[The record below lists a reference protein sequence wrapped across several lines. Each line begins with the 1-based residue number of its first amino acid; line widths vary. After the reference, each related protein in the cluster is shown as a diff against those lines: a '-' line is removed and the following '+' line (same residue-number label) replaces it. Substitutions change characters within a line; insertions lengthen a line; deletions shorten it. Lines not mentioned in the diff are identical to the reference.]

1 MIKHEFDVVVVG
13 AGLAGMRAAL
23 HTSKKYKTAVLSKIF
38 PTRSHSG
45 AAQGGINAAL
55 GNVEEDDTAEIHMF
69 DTVKGSDYLADQ
81 DAAELMTREAPA
93 EVIELEHLGVLFS
106 RTEDGRIAQRP
117 FGGQGRKRT
126 CYAADYTGH
135 VILHTLWEQCV
146 RNKVQFYSEYQ
157 AFDLIMNNGKCCGVV
172 AYEMSTGS
180 VHIFHCKAVVL
191 ATGGYGRAYKITS
204 NAHSNTGDGL
214 SLVYNCNLPIEDMEF
229 VQFHPTGLYQQGIL
243 VTEGARGEGGYLINK
258 DGERFMERYAPNSM
272 EIAPRDVVSRAIT
285 TEIME
290 GRGIDGKDYVFIDLR
305 HLGKDAIL
313 EKLPQIRELAMD
325 FVGVDCIDA
334 PIPIQ
339 PTCHYSMG
347 GIPTNKEGQVIA
359 DVNNN
364 PVQGLFAAGECACVS
379 VHGANRL
386 GGNSL
391 LDAVYFG
398 SRVGK
403 EILKQLDNGVEY
415 VHLPENPADRVI
427 SRFNKLY
434 ESKGKEKIIE
444 IRDKLQET
452 MMENCGVYREAE
464 QLKKQVEI
472 INELK
477 TRVKDISLQDKGKI
491 FNTELLKA
499 AELQNLVEF
508 SEVIVHGALLREES
522 RGSHSRTDFAK
533 RDDEKWLK
541 HSLYWKQDSGP
552 PKCDFKPVV
561 ITKYQPQ
568 ERKY

>member
-1 MIKHEFDVVVVG
+1 MKHGFDVVVVG

-55 GNVEEDDTAEIHMF
+55 GNVETDDTPEIHFF

-81 DAAELMTREAPA
+81 NAAELMTREAPE

-106 RTEDGRIAQRP
+106 RLEDGKIAQRP

-146 RNKVQFYSEYQ
+146 KNKVCFYSEFQ
-157 AFDLIMNNGKCCGVV
+157 VLDLILNDGKCCGVI
-172 AYEMSTGS
+172 AYELTTGTIH
-180 VHIFHCKAVVL
+180 VLHAKMVVI

-204 NAHSNTGDGL
+204 NAHANTGDGL
-214 SLVYNCNLPIEDMEF
+214 SLVYNNGIPVEDMEF
-229 VQFHPTGLYQQGIL
+229 VQFHPTGLYQQGVL

-258 DGERFMERYAPNSM
+258 DGERFMKNYAPNSM

-285 TEIME
+285 TEILE
-290 GRGIDGKDYVFIDLR
+290 GRGIDGKDYVHLDLR
-305 HLGKDAIL
+305 HLGKDLIL
-313 EKLPQIRELAMD
+313 ERLSQIRELAID

-347 GIPTNKEGQVIA
+347 GIPTNIDGQVIW
-359 DVNNN
+359 DVNDT
-364 PVQGLFAAGECACVS
+364 PVHGLFAAGECACVS

-391 LDAVYFG
+391 LDAVYYG
-398 SRVGK
+398 SRVSK
-403 EILKQLDNGVEY
+403 EILKQLDSGIEY
-415 VHLPENPADRVI
+415 VKLPENPEQKTVDRLKNI
-427 SRFNKLY
+427 HS
-434 ESKGKEKIIE
+434 SQGSEKVAS
-444 IRDKLQET
+444 IRNELQES
-452 MMENCGVYREAE
+452 MMENCGVFREAE
-464 QLKKQVEI
+464 KLQKQVNI
-472 INELK
+472 IKELK
-477 TRVKDISLQDKGKI
+477 EKARHISIQDKGNI
-491 FNTELLKA
+491 YNTELMEA
-499 AELQNLVEF
+499 VELQNLLLF
-508 SEVIVHGALLREES
+508 SEVIAQGALLRQES
-522 RGSHSRTDFAK
+522 RGSHFRTDFSK
-533 RDDEKWLK
+533 RDDENWLK
-541 HSLYWKQDSGP
+541 HTFYYNQDSGDP
-552 PKCDFKPVV
+552 RIEFKTVV
-561 ITKYQPQ
+561 ITAFQPQ

>member
-1 MIKHEFDVVVVG
+1 MKHGFDVVVVG

-55 GNVEEDDTAEIHMF
+55 GNVETDDTPEIHFF

-81 DAAELMTREAPA
+81 NAAELMTREAPE

-106 RTEDGRIAQRP
+106 RLEDGKIAQRP

-146 RNKVQFYSEYQ
+146 KNKVCFYSEFQ
-157 AFDLIMNNGKCCGVV
+157 VLDLILNDGKCCGVI
-172 AYEMSTGS
+172 AYELTTGTIH
-180 VHIFHCKAVVL
+180 VLHAKMVVI

-204 NAHSNTGDGL
+204 NAHANTGDGL
-214 SLVYNCNLPIEDMEF
+214 SLVYNNGIPVEDMEF
-229 VQFHPTGLYQQGIL
+229 VQFHPTGLYQQGVL

-258 DGERFMERYAPNSM
+258 DGERFMKNYAPNSM

-285 TEIME
+285 TEILE
-290 GRGIDGKDYVFIDLR
+290 GRGIDGKDYVHLDLR
-305 HLGKDAIL
+305 HLGKDLIL
-313 EKLPQIRELAMD
+313 ERLSQIRELAID

-347 GIPTNKEGQVIA
+347 GIPTNIDGQVIW
-359 DVNNN
+359 DVNDT
-364 PVQGLFAAGECACVS
+364 PVHGLFAAGECACVS

-391 LDAVYFG
+391 LDAVYYG

-403 EILKQLDNGVEY
+403 EILKQLDSGIEY
-415 VHLPENPADRVI
+415 VKLPENPEQKTVDRLKNI
-427 SRFNKLY
+427 HS
-434 ESKGKEKIIE
+434 SQGSEKVAS
-444 IRDKLQET
+444 IRNELQES
-452 MMENCGVYREAE
+452 MMENCGVFREAE
-464 QLKKQVEI
+464 KLQKQVNI
-472 INELK
+472 IKELK
-477 TRVKDISLQDKGKI
+477 EKARHISIQDKGNI
-491 FNTELLKA
+491 YNTELMEA
-499 AELQNLVEF
+499 VELQNLLLF
-508 SEVIVHGALLREES
+508 SEVIAQGALLRQES
-522 RGSHSRTDFAK
+522 RGSHFRTDFSK
-533 RDDEKWLK
+533 RDDENWLK
-541 HSLYWKQDSGP
+541 HTFYYNQDSGDP
-552 PKCDFKPVV
+552 RIEFKTVV
-561 ITKYQPQ
+561 ITAFQPQ

>member
-1 MIKHEFDVVVVG
+1 MNHEFDVVIVG

-23 HTSKKYKTAVLSKIF
+23 HTSKKYKTAVITKIF

-55 GNVEEDDTAEIHMF
+55 GNVEKDDNWANHMF

-81 DAAELMTREAPA
+81 DCVEVMTREAPA
-93 EVIELEHLGVLFS
+93 EVRELEQLGVLFS
-106 RTEDGRIAQRP
+106 RLEDGTIAQRP

-135 VILHTLWEQCV
+135 VILHTLWEQCL
-146 RNKVQFYSEYQ
+146 RNKVKFYSEFQ
-157 AFDLIMNNGKCCGVV
+157 ALDLIMNEDKCCGIV
-172 AYEMSTGS
+172 AYEIKTGS
-180 VHIFHCKAVVL
+180 IHNFHSKAAVL

-204 NAHSNTGDGL
+204 NAHANTGDGL
-214 SLVYNCNLPIEDMEF
+214 TLVYNAGLPIEDMEF
-229 VQFHPTGLYQQGIL
+229 VQFHPTGLYQQGVL
-243 VTEGARGEGGYLINK
+243 VTEGARGEGGYLVNNY
-258 DGERFMERYAPNSM
+258 GERFMEKYAPNSM

-290 GRGIDGKDYVFIDLR
+290 GRGIDGKDYVHLDLT
-305 HLGKDAIL
+305 HLGREKIL

-347 GIPTNKEGQVIA
+347 GVPTNIDGQVIKN
-359 DVNNN
+359 VNST

-391 LDAVYFG
+391 LEAVYYG

-403 EILKQLDNGVEY
+403 EIVKQLDNGIDV
-415 VHLPENPADRVI
+415 VDMPENPEQKAIDRLKAI
-427 SRFNKLY
+427 IGSAG
-434 ESKGKEKIIE
+434 EEKVNTLRE
-444 IRDKLQET
+444 ELQVA
-452 MMENCGVYREAE
+452 MMELCGVYRKTEDLE
-464 QLKKQVEI
+464 KLVKIIDDLKE
-472 INELK
+472 
-477 TRVKDISLQDKGKI
+477 RVKKIKITDKGKV
-491 FNTELLKA
+491 FNTELLEA
-499 AELQNLVEF
+499 TELQNLISF
-508 SEVIVHGALLREES
+508 SEVIVHGALTRQES
-522 RGSHSRTDFAK
+522 RGSHYRTDFPK
-533 RDDEKWLK
+533 RDDENWLK
-541 HSLYWKQDSGP
+541 HTLCWKTESGP
-552 PKCDFKPVV
+552 PRFEYKQVA
-561 ITKYQPQ
+561 ITKHQPQ

>member
-1 MIKHEFDVVVVG
+1 MNHEFDVVVVG

-23 HTSKKYKTAVLSKIF
+23 HTSKKYKTAVISKIF

-55 GNVEEDDTAEIHMF
+55 GNVEKDDSTENHFF

-81 DAAELMTREAPA
+81 DAAEVMTREAPA

-106 RTEDGRIAQRP
+106 RLEDGTIAQRP

-146 RNKVQFYSEYQ
+146 RNEVKFYSEFQ
-157 AFDLIMNNGKCCGVV
+157 AFDLIINEGKCCGVV
-172 AYEMSTGS
+172 AYEISTG
-180 VHIFHCKAVVL
+180 VIHVFHCKAVIL

-214 SLVYNCNLPIEDMEF
+214 TLVYNCGLPIEDMEF
-229 VQFHPTGLYQQGIL
+229 VQFHPTGLYKQGIL
-243 VTEGARGEGGYLINK
+243 VTEGARGEGGYLVNK
-258 DGERFMERYAPNSM
+258 DGERFMSRYAPNSM

-285 TEIME
+285 TEINE
-290 GRGIDGKDYVFIDLR
+290 GRGIDGKDYVYIDLR
-305 HLGKDAIL
+305 HLGKDKIL
-313 EKLPQIRELAMD
+313 EKLPQIRELALD
-325 FVGVDCIDA
+325 FVGVDCIDE

-347 GIPTNKEGQVIA
+347 GIPTNINGQVISDA
-359 DVNNN
+359 NNT

-391 LDAVYFG
+391 LESVYYG
-398 SRVGK
+398 SRAGK
-403 EILKQLDNGVEY
+403 VVVKQLDAGVEY
-415 VHLPENPADRVI
+415 IQLPENPEEKVIKRFKAIYDSNGTEKVAD
-427 SRFNKLY
+427 L
-434 ESKGKEKIIE
+434 KEQ
-444 IRDKLQET
+444 LQVS
-452 MMENCGVYREAE
+452 MMENCGVYRDAE
-464 QLKKQVEI
+464 KLQKQIGIVD
-472 INELK
+472 ELK
-477 TRVKDISLQDKGKI
+477 EKVKKVSLQDKGKI
-491 FNTELLKA
+491 FNTELLEA
-499 AELQNLVEF
+499 AELQNLIQF
-508 SEVIVHGALLREES
+508 SEVIVKGALIRQES
-522 RGSHSRTDFAK
+522 RGSHFRTDFPK
-533 RDDEKWLK
+533 RDDENWLK
-541 HSLYWKQDSGP
+541 HTLYYQQESGEP
-552 PKCDFKPVV
+552 RVDYKPVV
-561 ITKYQPQ
+561 ITKFQPQ

>member
-1 MIKHEFDVVVVG
+1 MKHEFDVVIVG

-23 HTSKKYKTAVLSKIF
+23 HTSKKYKTAVVTKIF

-55 GNVEEDDTAEIHMF
+55 GNVEADDTREIHMF

-81 DAAELMTREAPA
+81 DAAELMTREAPE

-106 RTEDGRIAQRP
+106 RLEDGRIAQRP
-117 FGGQGRKRT
+117 FGGQGRQRT

-135 VILHTLWEQCV
+135 VMLHTLWEQCV
-146 RNKVQFYSEYQ
+146 RNNVKFFSEFQ
-157 AFDLIMNNGKCCGVV
+157 AFDLIMNDGKCCGVV
-172 AYEMSTGS
+172 AYEIPTGKIH
-180 VHIFHCKAVVL
+180 VFHSKVSVL

-214 SLVYNCNLPIEDMEF
+214 SLVYNCGLPIEDIEF

-243 VTEGARGEGGYLINK
+243 VTEGARGEGGYLVNK
-258 DGERFMERYAPNSM
+258 DGERFMSKYAPNSM

-285 TEIME
+285 TEILE
-290 GRGIDGKDYVFIDLR
+290 GRGVDGKDYVHLDLR
-305 HLGKDAIL
+305 HLGKDNIMS
-313 EKLPQIRELAMD
+313 KLMQIRELALK
-325 FVGVDCIDA
+325 FVGVDCIDK

-347 GIPTNKEGQVIA
+347 GVPTNINGQVIS
-359 DVNNN
+359 DVNNT
-364 PVQGLFAAGECACVS
+364 PVPGLFAAGECACVS

-391 LDAVYFG
+391 LESVYYG

-403 EILKQLDNGVEY
+403 EILKQLDEGLEY
-415 VHLPENPADRVI
+415 VHLPAEPEARVVERFKVLHSGKGTEIVAD
-427 SRFNKLY
+427 
-434 ESKGKEKIIE
+434 
-444 IRDKLQET
+444 IRNRLQET
-452 MMENCGVYREAE
+452 MMENCGVFRTADK
-464 QLKKQVEI
+464 LKKQIEI

-477 TRVKDISLQDKGKI
+477 EKVKNISIHDKNKL
-491 FNTELLKA
+491 FNTELMEA
-499 AELQNLVEF
+499 AELQNLILF
-508 SEVIVHGALLREES
+508 SEVIAHGALLREES
-522 RGSHSRTDFAK
+522 RGSHYRTDFAF
-533 RDDEKWLK
+533 RDDAKWLK
-541 HSLYWKQDSGP
+541 HSFYWKQESGGP
-552 PKCDFKPVV
+552 RVEFKPVV
-561 ITKYQPQ
+561 ITKFQPQ